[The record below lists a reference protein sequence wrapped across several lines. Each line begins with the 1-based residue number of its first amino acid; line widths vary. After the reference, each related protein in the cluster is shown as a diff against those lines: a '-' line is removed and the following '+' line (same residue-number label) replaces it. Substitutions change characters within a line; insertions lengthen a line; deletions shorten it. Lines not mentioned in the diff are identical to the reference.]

1 MAISGTWVLRFF
13 SFDRSAFEFSCFQSL
28 RVPWNAL
35 WGKNSM
41 CMIIMIMIPVASLK
55 QKKGILASCGP
66 AGRQSSVKAHNG
78 VIDKVLDYDKDPIV
92 GSLEVV
98 MNMYKPQY
106 IITKSSQIS
115 PTLGT
120 AKHLVSIIH

>member
-1 MAISGTWVLRFF
+1 
-13 SFDRSAFEFSCFQSL
+13 
-28 RVPWNAL
+28 
-35 WGKNSM
+35 
-41 CMIIMIMIPVASLK
+41 MIPVASLK

>member
-1 MAISGTWVLRFF
+1 VYDYHDHDSSDFF
-13 SFDRSAFEFSCFQSL
+13 ET
-28 RVPWNAL
+28 
-35 WGKNSM
+35 
-41 CMIIMIMIPVASLK
+41 
-55 QKKGILASCGP
+55 KKGILASCGP

-98 MNMYKPQY
+98 MNMYKLQY

-115 PTLGT
+115 PTLG
-120 AKHLVSIIH
+120 AANPKDQFSDVAP